1 MTDSIILDVDGTLW
15 DSTEIVAR
23 AWNEVLKKK
32 TTLNLTITPD
42 LLKSVFGRTLPDIAR
57 IIFPGEEPDRQLELI
72 DMCCAHEHELLKKFG
87 APLYPA
93 WPQVLQILS
102 ARYPLFLVS
111 NCEAGYIEAFL
122 EFTSLGC
129 YIKDHL
135 CPGDTGNAKADNIRE
150 IIRRYELKSPVYVG
164 DTAGDF
170 QAVKEAGSH
179 IPFVFASYG
188 FGQVDHPD
196 FIIHSPLD
204 LTYLF

>member
-23 AWNEVLKKK
+23 AWMEVLAKN
-32 TTLNLTITPD
+32 TSLNLTITPD
-42 LLKSVFGRTLPDIAR
+42 LLKSVFGRTLPDIAG
-57 IIFPGEEPDRQLELI
+57 IIFSEETRERQLELI
-72 DMCCAHEHELLKKFG
+72 DMCCKYEHELLRKYG

-93 WPQVLQILS
+93 WPQVLKILS

-111 NCEAGYIEAFL
+111 NCEAGYIETFL
-122 EFTSLGC
+122 ECTGFGC

-150 IIRRYELKSPVYVG
+150 IIGRHDLKSPVYVG
-164 DTAGDF
+164 DTAGDYK
-170 QAVKEAGSH
+170 AVKEAGPQ

-188 FGQVDHPD
+188 FGKVENPD
-196 FIIHSPLD
+196 YIIQSPLD
-204 LTYLF
+204 LTHLF

>member
-23 AWNEVLKKK
+23 AWMEVLAKN
-32 TTLNLTITPD
+32 TSLNLTITPD
-42 LLKSVFGRTLPDIAR
+42 LLKSVFGRTLPDIAG
-57 IIFPGEEPDRQLELI
+57 IIFSEETRERQLELI
-72 DMCCAHEHELLKKFG
+72 DMCCKYEHELLRKYG

-93 WPQVLQILS
+93 WPQVLKILS

-111 NCEAGYIEAFL
+111 NCEAGYIETFL
-122 EFTSLGC
+122 ECTGFGC

-150 IIRRYELKSPVYVG
+150 IIHRHDLKSPVYVG
-164 DTAGDF
+164 DTAGDYK
-170 QAVKEAGSH
+170 AVKEAGPQ

-188 FGQVDHPD
+188 FGKVENPD
-196 FIIHSPLD
+196 YIIQSPLD
-204 LTYLF
+204 LTHLF